1 MAPARR
7 DHAVT
12 LIELLVTLAVVGT
25 LAGLAYPAFRMQLL
39 RAHRSEAIETLLRGA
54 AAQER
59 YMLATGRYATTLA
72 DSSTADGL
80 PMSAD
85 SSGGRYRLT
94 LVAQPATSFLLRV
107 TPRPGSGQEDDR
119 HCMAFTLR
127 ADGLHGATDDEGRD
141 STPDCWG

>member
-39 RAHRSEAIETLLRGA
+39 RAHRSEAIETLLRGTTDR
-54 AAQER
+54 ER

-72 DSSTADGL
+72 DGSTADGL
-80 PMSAD
+80 PMSAN

-94 LVAQPATSFLLRV
+94 LEAQSATSFLLRV
-107 TPRPGSGQEDDR
+107 TPRPGSGQDDDR

-127 ADGLHGATDDEGRD
+127 ADGSRGATDDEGRD

>member
-12 LIELLVTLAVVGT
+12 LIELLVTLAIVGT
-25 LAGLAYPAFRMQLL
+25 LAALAYPAFRAQLL
-39 RAHRSEAIETLLRGA
+39 RAHRTEAIEMLLRAA

-59 YMLATGRYATTLA
+59 YMLAYGRYATSLA
-72 DSSTADGL
+72 DGGAADGL
-80 PMSAD
+80 PISLH

-94 LVAQPATSFLLRV
+94 LEAQPATSFLLRV
-107 TPRPGSGQEDDR
+107 TPRPGSGQDDDR
-119 HCMAFTLR
+119 HCMVFTLR
-127 ADGLHGATDDEGRD
+127 ADGLRGATDDEGRD